1 MSLPITKDPKW
12 QQDTRMLPERKKNTS
27 LIATFQK
34 RFAIVY
40 MAASNF
46 QDTAPG
52 WLFSSNSHN
61 NNNKLLL
68 ALKKKPYQFQQTGQ
82 TQIFLEG
89 PAWLSIAKKIQLVF
103 FSYGEIIVTIRDF
116 FAKPIS
122 SFLGDCGAASVGK
135 GGMKIWLYQTSW

>member
-1 MSLPITKDPKW
+1 
-12 QQDTRMLPERKKNTS
+12 MLPERKKNTI

-68 ALKKKPYQFQQTGQ
+68 ALKKQPYQFQQTGQ

-89 PAWLSIAKKIQLVF
+89 PAWLSIVKKNTVSIF
-103 FSYGEIIVTIRDF
+103 FLWWNY
-116 FAKPIS
+116 
-122 SFLGDCGAASVGK
+122 C
-135 GGMKIWLYQTSW
+135 YY